1 MDQRL
6 IYIEE
11 FLMKKISLLILFA
24 LGMVQLQASQEPP
37 FTYHADVHFGQNF
50 ADENSKMRDD
60 ALYGI
65 RGTVMLTPFYG
76 LSLGYDRI
84 DSIDIKESSGTV
96 DLQRIYGLIEVD
108 GEEQYHVVPY
118 ITFGAGYEILSHDV
132 VANGHKYDISQAY
145 LTGGLGFR
153 YNFIPEISI
162 FAEGN
167 ALWKTDTTDIAYTML
182 AGVMYHFNATTCD
195 NTYVTERL
203 KEKPKEKTTLHVGAV
218 NAVSSWD
225 SAPDRSAKRKAFFKK
240 TKKTQPL
247 HQVQVAE
254 EIKPVKKSL
263 VSHKVVKAKKVTPR
277 PSKKKVVKKSVP
289 YKGGYY
295 IALGAFKTQKGLQ
308 TLLHKLDKKNIPY
321 ILKDSR
327 SKKLTYVLAGVYPN
341 AAKARQALKQLKKI
355 QPDAYIRRMK

>member
-1 MDQRL
+1 
-6 IYIEE
+6 
-11 FLMKKISLLILFA
+11 MKNISFLILFA

-37 FTYHADVHFGQNF
+37 FSYHAGVHFGQNF
-50 ADENSKMRDD
+50 TDENSKMRDD

-76 LSLGYDRI
+76 LVVGYDRI

-118 ITFGAGYEILSHDV
+118 ITFGAGYEILSDDIV
-132 VANGHKYDISQAY
+132 SNGHKYDISQAY

-182 AGVMYHFNATTCD
+182 AGVVYHFNATTCD

-218 NAVSSWD
+218 NAVSRWNTTPD
-225 SAPDRSAKRKAFFKK
+225 APEKKSTFFRK
-240 TKKTQPL
+240 TKKTEPL
-247 HQVQVAE
+247 HNVS
-254 EIKPVKKSL
+254 KKTKSVKKSFAAP
-263 VSHKVVKAKKVTPR
+263 KVVKAKSVVTPR
-277 PSKKKVVKKSVP
+277 LTKKKVVKKSTS

-295 IALGAFKTQKGLQ
+295 VSLGAFKTKKGLQ

-321 ILKDSR
+321 ILKDSK
-327 SKKLTYVLAGVYPN
+327 SKKLTYVLAGVYPSI
-341 AAKARQALKQLKKI
+341 AKARQALKQLKKI